1 MEKNS
6 FMIQMDFFNV
16 NQQAEQLDVISRKLL
31 QAKNKLNQ
39 VRTKIPTAW
48 RGDNAD
54 AYLRKMEI
62 QINETERIAASLQ
75 KVAEVVRGVAKQ
87 TYEAE
92 NEALERARNRSD
104 TGGGGGR

>member
-1 MEKNS
+1 MEKNN

-16 NQQAEQLDVISRKLL
+16 NRQAEQLDVIATKLL

-39 VRTKIPTAW
+39 VREKIPTAW
-48 RGDNAD
+48 SGDNAD
-54 AYLRKMEI
+54 AYLKKMEM
-62 QINETERIAASLQ
+62 QINETGRIATSLQ

-92 NEALERARNRSD
+92 NEALERVNNRFD

>member
-39 VRTKIPTAW
+39 VRTKIHF
-48 RGDNAD
+48 
-54 AYLRKMEI
+54 
-62 QINETERIAASLQ
+62 S
-75 KVAEVVRGVAKQ
+75 
-87 TYEAE
+87 
-92 NEALERARNRSD
+92 
-104 TGGGGGR
+104 